1 MSSRLIKNGSPID
14 VVGDEVVLYLRIYKS
29 GKVQLQ
35 APEIHPR
42 DVCKML
48 GNLMQDI
55 TYAALQPVEVSK
67 IQPPTTM

>member
-1 MSSRLIKNGSPID
+1 MSSRLIKNGSQID
-14 VVGDEVVLYLRIYKS
+14 VVGDEVILSVRMYKS

-48 GNLMQDI
+48 GNLIQDI
-55 TYAALQPVEVSK
+55 TYAALQPADISN